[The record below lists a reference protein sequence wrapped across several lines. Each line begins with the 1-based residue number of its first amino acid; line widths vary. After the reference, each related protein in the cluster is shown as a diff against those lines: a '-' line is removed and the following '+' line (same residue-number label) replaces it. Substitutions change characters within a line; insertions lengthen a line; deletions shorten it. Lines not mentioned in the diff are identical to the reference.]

1 MPGKENAV
9 GMEAPDHGISVDN
22 VDDKGLRAYG
32 NRLIACH
39 HHLLDMLDEIRDGA
53 DKGPAFCAALT
64 RHHTGE
70 DATVFP
76 FLAGRHP
83 ELREFLDGL
92 ARDHEIIA
100 GMLKDDM
107 TREELDGLTAVLE
120 THFIGEEKRLV
131 ALLNALDPDPRLDGG
146 FGARS

>member
-1 MPGKENAV
+1 M
-9 GMEAPDHGISVDN
+9 DN
-22 VDDKGLRAYG
+22 SELASLRSYG

-39 HHLLDMLDEIRDGA
+39 HHLLEMLDAVHDGH
-53 DKGPAFCAALT
+53 DGRAFCAALT

-70 DATVFP
+70 DAVVFP

-83 ELREFLDGL
+83 ELRDFLDGL

-100 GMLKDDM
+100 GMVRDDM
-107 TREELDGLTAVLE
+107 TPEELDGVTAVLE

-131 ALLNALDPDPRLDGG
+131 ALLNALEPTPQLDGG
-146 FGARS
+146 FGERS

>member
-1 MPGKENAV
+1 M
-9 GMEAPDHGISVDN
+9 DN
-22 VDDKGLRAYG
+22 VDSLKAYG

-39 HHLLDMLDEIRDGA
+39 HHLLEMIDDLREGGGDGL
-53 DKGPAFCAALT
+53 AFCAALT

-76 FLAGRHP
+76 LLAAKYASEHP
-83 ELREFLDGL
+83 DLRGFLDSL

-131 ALLNALDPDPRLDGG
+131 ALLNALAPTPRLDGG
-146 FGARS
+146 FGEGS